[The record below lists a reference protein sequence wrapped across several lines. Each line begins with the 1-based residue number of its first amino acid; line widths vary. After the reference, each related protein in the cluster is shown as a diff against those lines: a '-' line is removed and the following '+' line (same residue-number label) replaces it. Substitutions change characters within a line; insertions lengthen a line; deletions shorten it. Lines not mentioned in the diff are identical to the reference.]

1 MTDTAPTAPRFAP
14 MSYDARGHPVFHWT
28 LTPTALCDPV
38 ILLIP
43 PEAILPVVFIP
54 GIMGSNLKS
63 VPEVDQESEPVCQVR
78 VQVSAAGFDHEGAFK
93 VMQTR
98 HFTLY
103 SLIKIAA
110 QAKRPSCA
118 A

>member
-1 MTDTAPTAPRFAP
+1 M
-14 MSYDARGHPVFHWT
+14 
-28 LTPTALCDPV
+28 
-38 ILLIP
+38 
-43 PEAILPVVFIP
+43 FIP

-63 VPEVDQESEPVCQVR
+63 VPEAGQESEPVCQVR
-78 VQVSAAGFDHEGAFK
+78 VQVSATGFDHEGAFK

-110 QAKRPSCA
+110 QAKRPSCVA
-118 A
+118 